1 MLAQL
6 NINHGVFMET
16 ADPFSQFK
24 ANQKVGWGLFAPLEA
39 ITIPAA
45 SKLVDFA
52 EISSHQTVLD
62 CACGTGVV
70 AITAAR
76 KGARVKALDIAPALL
91 EHARANAA
99 LAQTEIEFTEG
110 DVEAL
115 PYADA
120 SFDVVVSQFGHMFAP
135 RPEVSIKEML
145 RVLKPG
151 GRIAFSTWP
160 KDHFTGL
167 MFNLVGQYVP
177 APPGVPPSTNWG
189 ETTFVRERLAEITK
203 DLSFDRSSILVP
215 SLSPQY
221 NRNVFEK
228 TSAPLIKLVNDF
240 KNDPVKLSS
249 FRSELEKLITRYTKD
264 NVLHQHYLLSR
275 ATKI

>member
-1 MLAQL
+1 MQ
-6 NINHGVFMET
+6 T

-24 ANQKVGWGLFAPLEA
+24 ANQKIGWGLFAPLEA

-45 SKLVDFA
+45 AKLVDFA
-52 EISSHQTVLD
+52 EINSTQSVLD

-76 KGARVKALDIAPALL
+76 KGARVKALDLAPALL
-91 EHARANAA
+91 EQAKANSSMAR
-99 LAQTEIEFTEG
+99 TEIEFTEG
-110 DVEAL
+110 DIEAL

-120 SFDVVVSQFGHMFAP
+120 TFDVVVSQFGHMFAP
-135 RPEVSIKEML
+135 RPEIAIKEML

-151 GRIAFSTWP
+151 GRVAFSTWP
-160 KDHFTGL
+160 NDHFVGL
-167 MFNLVGQYVP
+167 MFMLVGQYVP
-177 APPGVPPSTNWG
+177 APPGVPPSTAWG
-189 ETTFVRERLAEITK
+189 DTSFVRERLAGTTK
-203 DLSFDRSSILVP
+203 DLSFDRSSLLVP

-221 NRNVFEK
+221 NRDIFEK
-228 TSAPLIKLVNDF
+228 TAAPLIKLTTDL
-240 KNDPVKLSS
+240 KNDPTKLST